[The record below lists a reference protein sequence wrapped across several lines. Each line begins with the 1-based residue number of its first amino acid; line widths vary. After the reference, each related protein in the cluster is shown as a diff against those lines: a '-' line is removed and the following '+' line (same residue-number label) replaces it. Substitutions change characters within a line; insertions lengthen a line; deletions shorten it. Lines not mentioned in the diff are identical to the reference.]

1 MDLIAR
7 NELQEKPQATI
18 AEMQAGFAD
27 CKTRF
32 SALRYFAIAA
42 LIVASVSIYML
53 LDEFHAYSSDAGQHY
68 ALVRALMDL
77 EGWGRPLATPNLGGL
92 PFYPPLSHWMAAE
105 VGKLLGSGLIGM
117 TVVASASVGLFYLT
131 MFVISFRIDWRA
143 PVFASLITICFALL
157 RGPVFGRMVVN
168 NYFYAQAVGSA
179 IAALVLLI
187 ALYKWRSWNG
197 IALDFFVLVSGQ
209 IVACTHLMPAAQL
222 LAAYCTILLVVAWTR
237 SSWRHLGRLVVF
249 TALSLAL
256 TALNPFAQNNY
267 LIAQSGGGAH
277 INFVGERIT
286 QIFLLVGG
294 VAASI
299 KLIQRTVKNEDA
311 GMFLGCM
318 GLSACGLA
326 FLQMLLFWIGIGSD
340 YAIAKHMFVLVA
352 ILIFVLAANLALR
365 RAAPAEHQNFRKPAT
380 ILVICSVL
388 ALLTTRIDMYPSILN
403 LSKVLQFQT
412 AVRELSSRVKNSDGR
427 GMIALASKW
436 PPNIPYG
443 ITIGDLKFPMQ
454 IAGLI
459 MEHQPLPRD
468 EVSIAFMPANDPSAP
483 QTCVIHAFSN
493 QIAVAL
499 DYACILE
506 AEIKIGERR
515 N

>member
-1 MDLIAR
+1 
-7 NELQEKPQATI
+7 
-18 AEMQAGFAD
+18 
-27 CKTRF
+27 
-32 SALRYFAIAA
+32 
-42 LIVASVSIYML
+42 ML
-53 LDEFHAYSSDAGQHY
+53 FDEFHAYSSDAGQHY

-92 PFYPPLSHWMAAE
+92 PFYPPLSHWMAAGA
-105 VGKLLGSGLIGM
+105 GKLLGSGLIGM
-117 TVVASASVGLFYLT
+117 TVVASASIGLFYLA
-131 MFVISFRIDWRA
+131 MFVMSFRIDWRA

-197 IALDFFVLVSGQ
+197 IALDFFVLVGGQ
-209 IVACTHLMPAAQL
+209 IVLFTHLMPAAQL
-222 LAAYCTILLVVAWTR
+222 LAAYCTILLMVAWTR

-249 TALSLAL
+249 TGLSLAL

-277 INFVGERIT
+277 INFFGERIT

-299 KLIQRTVKNEDA
+299 ELIRRTERNEDA

-326 FLQMLLFWIGIGSD
+326 LLQMLLFWIGIGSD
-340 YAIAKHMFVLVA
+340 YAIAKHVFVLVA

-365 RAAPAEHQNFRKPAT
+365 RATQAEHQNFGKPAT
-380 ILVICSVL
+380 VLVMCSVL
-388 ALLTTRIDMYPSILN
+388 ALLTARIDMYPSILN

-412 AVRELSSRVKNSDGR
+412 AVRELSSRAKNSDDR
-427 GMIALASKW
+427 GMIALASEW
-436 PPNIPYG
+436 PPNIAYG
-443 ITIGDLKFPMQ
+443 ITIGDLRFPMEF
-454 IAGLI
+454 AGPILD
-459 MEHQPLPRD
+459 HKPLPRD
-468 EVSIAFMPANDPSAP
+468 RVSMAFMPTSDPSAP
-483 QTCVIHAFSN
+483 RTCVIPAFSN

-506 AEIKIGERR
+506 SEIKIGERR

>member
-1 MDLIAR
+1 VG
-7 NELQEKPQATI
+7 E
-18 AEMQAGFAD
+18 
-27 CKTRF
+27 
-32 SALRYFAIAA
+32 SSSLRYFAIAA
-42 LIVASVSIYML
+42 LIVASVSIFML
-53 LDEFHAYSSDAGQHY
+53 FGEFHAYSSDAGQHY
-68 ALVRALMDL
+68 DLVRAHMDYL
-77 EGWGRPLATPNLGGL
+77 EEGGRPLPTRHLGAL
-92 PFYPPLSHWMAAE
+92 AFYPPLSHWMAAG

-117 TVVASASVGLFYLT
+117 TVVASASVGLFYLA
-131 MFVISFRIDWRA
+131 MFVMSFRIDWRA

-209 IVACTHLMPAAQL
+209 IVVCTHLMPAAQL

-237 SSWRHLGRLVVF
+237 SSRRHLWRLVVF
-249 TALSLAL
+249 TGLSLAL

-267 LIAQSGGGAH
+267 EIAQSEGGAH
-277 INFVGERIT
+277 INFFGERIT

-299 KLIQRTVKNEDA
+299 KLIQRTVKTEDA

-326 FLQMLLFWIGIGSD
+326 FLQMLLFWIGIGSN

-365 RAAPAEHQNFRKPAT
+365 RATQAEHQNFGKPAT
-380 ILVICSVL
+380 VLVMCSVL
-388 ALLTTRIDMYPSILN
+388 ALLTARIDMYPSILN

-412 AVRELSSRVKNSDGR
+412 AVRELSSRAKNSDDR
-427 GMIALASKW
+427 GMIALASEW
-436 PPNIPYG
+436 PPNIAYG
-443 ITIGDLKFPMQ
+443 ITIGDLRFPMEF
-454 IAGLI
+454 AGPILD
-459 MEHQPLPRD
+459 HKPLPRD
-468 EVSIAFMPANDPSAP
+468 RVSMAFMPTSDPSAP
-483 QTCVIHAFSN
+483 RTCVIPAFSN

-506 AEIKIGERR
+506 SEIKIGERR

>member
-1 MDLIAR
+1 MAH
-7 NELQEKPQATI
+7 PQG
-18 AEMQAGFAD
+18 GFTE
-27 CKTRF
+27 CKTSS
-32 SALRYFAIAA
+32 SALRDFAIAA
-42 LIVASVSIYML
+42 LIVAGVSIFMFFG
-53 LDEFHAYSSDAGQHY
+53 EFYAYSSDAGQHY
-68 ALVRALMDL
+68 DLVRAHMDYL
-77 EGWGRPLATPNLGGL
+77 EEGGL
-92 PFYPPLSHWMAAE
+92 PLPTRDLGVLAFYPPLSHWMAAGVGE
-105 VGKLLGSGLIGM
+105 VLGSGLIGM
-117 TVVASASVGLFYLT
+117 TVVASASVALFYLT
-131 MFVISFRIDWRA
+131 MFVMSLRIDRRA
-143 PVFASLITICFALL
+143 PVFAALITICFALL

-197 IALDFFVLVSGQ
+197 IALDFFVLVGGQ
-209 IVACTHLMPAAQL
+209 IVVFTHLMPAAQL

-249 TALSLAL
+249 TGLSLAL

-267 LIAQSGGGAH
+267 SIAQSEGGAH
-277 INFVGERIT
+277 INFFGERIT

-299 KLIQRTVKNEDA
+299 ELIRRTVKNEDA

-326 FLQMLLFWIGIGSD
+326 LLQMLLFWIGIGSN
-340 YAIAKHMFVLVA
+340 YSIAKHMFVLVA
-352 ILIFVLAANLALR
+352 ILIFVLGANLALR
-365 RAAPAEHQNFRKPAT
+365 RATQAEHQNFGKPAT
-380 ILVICSVL
+380 ILVICSIL
-388 ALLTTRIDMYPSILN
+388 ALITARIDMYPSILN

-412 AVRELSSRVKNSDGR
+412 AVRELSSRAKSSDDR
-427 GMIALASKW
+427 RMIALASEW
-436 PPNIPYG
+436 PPNIAYG
-443 ITIGDLKFPMQ
+443 ITIGDLRFPMA

-459 MEHQPLPRD
+459 LDQKPLPRD
-468 EVSIAFMPANDPSAP
+468 RVSMAFMPTSDPSAP
-483 QTCVIHAFSN
+483 QTCIIPAFSN

-506 AEIKIGERR
+506 SETKIGEGR

>member
-1 MDLIAR
+1 MI
-7 NELQEKPQATI
+7 NE
-18 AEMQAGFAD
+18 
-27 CKTRF
+27 F

-42 LIVASVSIYML
+42 LMVASVSIFML
-53 LDEFHAYSSDAGQHY
+53 FGEFQAYSSDAGQHY

-92 PFYPPLSHWMAAE
+92 PFYPPLSHWMAAG

-131 MFVISFRIDWRA
+131 MFVMSSRIDWRA
-143 PVFASLITICFALL
+143 PIFASLATICYALL

-187 ALYKWRSWNG
+187 ALHKLRRWNS

-209 IVACTHLMPAAQL
+209 IVVCTHLMPAAQL
-222 LAAYCTILLVVAWTR
+222 LAAYCTILLVIAWTR

-249 TALSLAL
+249 AGLSLAL
-256 TALNPFAQNNY
+256 TALNPYAQNNY
-267 LIAQSGGGAH
+267 SIAQAEGGAH
-277 INFVGERIT
+277 INLFGDRIA
-286 QIFLLVGG
+286 QIVLLIGG

-299 KLIQRTVKNEDA
+299 ELIRRTVKTEDA

-326 FLQMLLFWIGIGSD
+326 FLQMLLFWIGVGSN

-352 ILIFVLAANLALR
+352 VLIFVLTANLALR
-365 RAAPAEHQNFRKPAT
+365 RAAQAEHKNFEKPAT
-380 ILVICSVL
+380 TLVLCSVL

-403 LSKVLQFQT
+403 LDKVLQFQT

-427 GMIALASKW
+427 GMIALASEW
-436 PPNIPYG
+436 PPNIAYG
-443 ITIGDLKFPMQ
+443 ITIGDLQFPMG
-454 IAGLI
+454 IADLI
-459 MEHQPLPRD
+459 LVHKPLPLDR
-468 EVSIAFMPANDPSAP
+468 VSMAFMPTGDPSAP
-483 QTCVIHAFSN
+483 HKCVISAFSN
-493 QIAVAL
+493 QSAVAL

-506 AEIKIGERR
+506 AEIEIGEGP
-515 N
+515 

>member
-1 MDLIAR
+1 
-7 NELQEKPQATI
+7 
-18 AEMQAGFAD
+18 
-27 CKTRF
+27 
-32 SALRYFAIAA
+32 
-42 LIVASVSIYML
+42 ML
-53 LDEFHAYSSDAGQHY
+53 FDEFHAYSSDASQHY

-77 EGWGRPLATPNLGGL
+77 EGWGRPLAARILGGL
-92 PFYPPLSHWMAAE
+92 PFSPPLSHWMAAG
-105 VGKLLGSGLIGM
+105 VGKLLASALMGM
-117 TVVASASVGLFYLT
+117 TFVASASVGLFYLS
-131 MFVISFRIDWRA
+131 MLVMSFRIDWRA

-179 IAALVLLI
+179 ITALVLLT
-187 ALYKWRSWNG
+187 ALYKWRRWNS
-197 IALDFFVLVSGQ
+197 IALDFFVLVGGQ
-209 IVACTHLMPAAQL
+209 IVVSTHLMPAAQL

-237 SSWRHLGRLVVF
+237 SSWRHLWRLVVF
-249 TALSLAL
+249 TGLSLTL

-267 LIAQSGGGAH
+267 LIAQSEGGAH
-277 INFVGERIT
+277 INFFGERIT

-299 KLIQRTVKNEDA
+299 ELIRRTARDEDA

-365 RAAPAEHQNFRKPAT
+365 RATQAEHQNFGKPAT

-388 ALLTTRIDMYPSILN
+388 ALLTARIDMYPSILN

-412 AVRELSSRVKNSDGR
+412 AVRELSSRAKNSDDR
-427 GMIALASKW
+427 GMIALASEW
-436 PPNIPYG
+436 PANIAYG
-443 ITIGDLKFPMQ
+443 ITIGDLRFPMG

-459 MEHQPLPRD
+459 LDHEPLPPDR
-468 EVSIAFMPANDPSAP
+468 VSMAFMPTIDPSSP
-483 QTCVIHAFSN
+483 LTCVIPALSN
-493 QIAVAL
+493 QISMAL

-506 AEIKIGERR
+506 AETKIGEGR